1 MPGEGMLVEPLG
13 SPLERWC
20 LRPGPWTG
28 SAWFQAGWRPP
39 QPTSLSRPSQTWLRE
54 PGRG

>member
-1 MPGEGMLVEPLG
+1 MPGEGLLVEPPG

-20 LRPGPWTG
+20 LRPGLQAG
-28 SAWFQAGWRPP
+28 SAWLQAGWRPP